1 MVVEAVN
8 LSYLVK
14 LKIEQQGC
22 MKRFLITFL
31 LLSVAFRTFAQSKSV
46 ERFRNDHAPD
56 LKLFFYKSTLKM
68 YSRINLE
75 NFGGITESDFG
86 DMPSLADLIEGIE
99 KVKFFMYQTFN
110 DDEDRELFSQLTED
124 VVGEGYEVLMSARA
138 NSANMEVLMKE
149 KRKSLKAL
157 W

>member
-1 MVVEAVN
+1 
-8 LSYLVK
+8 
-14 LKIEQQGC
+14 
-22 MKRFLITFL
+22 
-31 LLSVAFRTFAQSKSV
+31 
-46 ERFRNDHAPD
+46 
-56 LKLFFYKSTLKM
+56 M

-149 KRKSLKAL
+149 KRKKPEGFVVMIKMPKQYSILDIEGYPDVNNILKFSEFINKNSGIIGLQDAFD
-157 W
+157 